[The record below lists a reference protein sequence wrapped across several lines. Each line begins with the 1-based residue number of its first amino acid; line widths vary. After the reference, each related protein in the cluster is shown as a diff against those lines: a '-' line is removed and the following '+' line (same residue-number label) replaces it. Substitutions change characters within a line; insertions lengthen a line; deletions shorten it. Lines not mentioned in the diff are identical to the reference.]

1 MSMFRR
7 RLLSIMPPAFVFNK
21 ELVAGKNGNLYTPFI
36 PDAETYD
43 IPNNVTFRV
52 TATIKAP
59 DTVSGKCC
67 ILGGHTG
74 SVDLTPILIIDG
86 HYAYTTALDNI
97 IITDY
102 VFDSNWHTIDY
113 YDDVKHIIVYIDG
126 IKVVDNILPPMERR
140 IDVYYNGIRIF
151 GYNDYGGKNYRFT
164 NMKGAGL
171 LGPMNI
177 YYNDILKVQFI
188 PTEDNNIRRV
198 LL

>member
-21 ELVAGKNGNLYTPFI
+21 ELVAAENGNLYTPWI
-36 PDAETYD
+36 SETYN
-43 IPNNVTFRV
+43 IPKNVTFRV

-74 SVDLTPILIIDG
+74 RVDLTPILIIDG

-102 VFDSNWHTIDY
+102 VFDSNWHTID
-113 YDDVKHIIVYIDG
+113 
-126 IKVVDNILPPMERR
+126 
-140 IDVYYNGIRIF
+140 
-151 GYNDYGGKNYRFT
+151 
-164 NMKGAGL
+164 L
-171 LGPMNI
+171 LI
-177 YYNDILKVQFI
+177 
-188 PTEDNNIRRV
+188 
-198 LL
+198 

>member
-7 RLLSIMPPAFVFNK
+7 RLLSIMPPAFVFDK
-21 ELVAGKNGNLYTPFI
+21 ELVADEKGKLYTPFI
-36 PDAETYD
+36 SETSN

-52 TATIKAP
+52 TATVKAP
-59 DTVSGKCC
+59 DKVNGKCC
-67 ILGGHTG
+67 ILGGYTSREH
-74 SVDLTPILIIDG
+74 LTPILIIDG
-86 HYAYTTALDNI
+86 HYAYSTGHYDFT
-97 IITDY
+97 ITDY

-113 YDDVKHIIVYIDG
+113 FDNAKHIIVYIDG
-126 IKVVDNILPPMERR
+126 IMVADNILPPMNRG
-140 IDVYYNGIRIF
+140 IAVYYNGIRPF
-151 GYNDYGGKNYRFT
+151 GYNDYGGRNYFFL